1 MRPARA
7 PAPAAARG
15 GLALYELYRAAS
27 RAAAPAV
34 LLWRRLQG
42 LEHPTRWPERLGQPS
57 AARPRPGSPLVW
69 FHAVSLG
76 EGMAA
81 LPVVRHCAGLHP
93 GLPVLLTTTTLSS
106 FEVIKDLLPDGVI
119 YQFAP
124 LDCPDAIDSFI
135 GYWKPSLVLLMESE
149 LWPNLIMSAAA
160 KGIAVALL
168 NARMSLK
175 SFNRWS
181 VPLGLPLVTLMLSKL
196 SLVAP
201 LSTIQAVRFQ
211 LLHTPP
217 GIIHFAGDLKYAV
230 GDVNVMENEV
240 NKINDLRQQF
250 SNRPLWMAA
259 SIHRGEEQVI
269 LRVHEELIKI
279 YPTLL
284 LILVPRHPQDCKTF
298 SLALK
303 KQEVNFVLRST
314 KEVVSSGTRVYMV
327 DTLGLCTGSP
337 YERELR
343 MLYRV
348 TPVAVIGGSFLPGLA
363 GHNISEAAAA
373 GCAVVTGP
381 HVGHFYHMLLDMWQI
396 NPLAVKQVAG
406 EFKLLQTLKE
416 LLGDA
421 ETLGA
426 CQRAAKDAFSI
437 MSHGVVNR
445 VWNLVCRFAIDF

>member
-1 MRPARA
+1 MRPAGA

-15 GLALYELYRAAS
+15 GHALYELYRAAS
-27 RAAAPAV
+27 RAAGPAV

-42 LEHPTRWPERLGQPS
+42 LEHPTRWPERLGRPS

-81 LPVVRHCAGLHP
+81 LPVVRHCARLHP

-124 LDCPDAIDSFI
+124 LDCPDTIDSFI

-168 NARMSLK
+168 NARMSMK
-175 SFNRWS
+175 SFNYWS
-181 VPLGLPLVTLMLSKL
+181 VPLGLPLVALMLSKL
-196 SLVAP
+196 SLVVP

-217 GIIHFAGDLKYAV
+217 GIVHFAGDLKYAV
-230 GDVNVMENEV
+230 GNVNAGVNEV
-240 NKINDLRQQF
+240 NKIKDLQQQF

-259 SIHRGEEQVI
+259 SIHRGEEEVV
-269 LRVHEELIKI
+269 LRVHDELIKL
-279 YPTLL
+279 YPTLIL
-284 LILVPRHPQDCKTF
+284 VLVPRHPQDCKNF

-303 KQEVNFVLRST
+303 KRKLNFVLRST
-314 KEVVSSGTRVYMV
+314 KELVHANTRVYMV
-327 DTLGLCTGSP
+327 DTLG
-337 YERELR
+337 ELR

-348 TPVAVIGGSFLPGLA
+348 TPIAVIGGSFLPGLA

-373 GCAVVTGP
+373 GCAVMTGP
-381 HVGHFYHMLLDMWQI
+381 HVGHFYHMLVEMWQI
-396 NPLAVKQVAG
+396 NHLAVKQVAG
-406 EFKLLQTLKE
+406 ESELLQTLKE
-416 LLGDA
+416 LLGDVK
-421 ETLGA
+421 TLGER
-426 CQRAAKDAFSI
+426 QRAAKDSFSI
-437 MSHGVVNR
+437 MSDGVVNR
-445 VWNLVCRFAIDF
+445 VWNLVCRFAIDFKTDTQNS